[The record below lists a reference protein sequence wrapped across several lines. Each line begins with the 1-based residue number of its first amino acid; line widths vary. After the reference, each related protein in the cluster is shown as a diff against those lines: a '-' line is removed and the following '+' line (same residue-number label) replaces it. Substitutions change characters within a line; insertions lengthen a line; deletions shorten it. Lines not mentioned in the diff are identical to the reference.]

1 MHIEVA
7 LLRGQ
12 GFILRLVKP
21 VHQQQQQHQEER
33 RGRERV
39 RVRRKM
45 EEKECCNGERKK
57 GRKEMQTMMT
67 SEDGMVDHV
76 LLAVR
81 SVQNH

>member
-1 MHIEVA
+1 
-7 LLRGQ
+7 
-12 GFILRLVKP
+12 
-21 VHQQQQQHQEER
+21 
-33 RGRERV
+33 
-39 RVRRKM
+39 M